1 MEGRS
6 SQIGMDDH
14 SGRIDDSTE
23 LRLNLKFYLP
33 LEEGIE
39 VIEGKE
45 GTL

>member
-6 SQIGMDDH
+6 SQICMDDH
-14 SGRIDDSTE
+14 SGRIDDPTE
-23 LRLNLKFYLP
+23 LRLDLKFYLP

-45 GTL
+45 SIL